1 MDGSHGFIKGDHS
14 SPANQ
19 TSLHS
24 DQVTKKMGSW
34 RLTKPLVRSPCL
46 IQCAL
51 ISIEI
56 WAEGC
61 LQREERMQDVCL
73 CEMTK
78 DFRRM

>member
-1 MDGSHGFIKGDHS
+1 MDGSDGFIKGDHS

-24 DQVTKKMGSW
+24 DQVTNKMGSW
-34 RLTKPLVRSPCL
+34 KLTKTTC
-46 IQCAL
+46 Q
-51 ISIEI
+51 ISLLESVCMISVEI

-61 LQREERMQDVCL
+61 LQTEERMQDVCL

-78 DFRRM
+78 DFQRM